1 MIYSDVLNIMRT
13 TLARYK
19 GVNFVK
25 YQSKVLNN
33 AQGNDKTI
41 QCYIDDLSY
50 HQFNLTTNIVKAEYN
65 IHILGTPTKDKESI
79 LEIQDKCYNI
89 AINFLAYLDSRDEW
103 KGLISVYD
111 YSILTLAHYTDND
124 SAGVRLSVT
133 LNIPNGVNLC
143 ELDEQFNELPYP
155 EEEDV
160 NIDIDE
166 ETMPDLDLKE
176 IRLPI
181 RPKC

>member
-1 MIYSDVLNIMRT
+1 MIYSDVVNIMRT

-19 GVNFVK
+19 GINKVK
-25 YQSKVLNN
+25 YQSKILNN

-41 QCYIDDLSY
+41 QCYIDDVAY

-65 IHILGTPTKDKESI
+65 IYILDTPKKDENSI
-79 LEIQDKCYNI
+79 LEAQDKCYNI

-143 ELDEQFNELPYP
+143 ELEEQFNDEPYQP
-155 EEEDV
+155 DPDTE
-160 NIDIDE
+160 IDIDE
-166 ETMPDLDLKE
+166 EEMPELDLKAV
-176 IRLPI
+176 RLPI